1 MINLLPPN
9 VKQDYTYALR
19 NTVLSRWVVA
29 FLVALVGVG
38 AIGTYGW
45 VVMNKSISTYQS
57 QVASTQKQL
66 NKENLKGVEAQVQ
79 DISDSFKLV
88 VQVLSKEVL
97 FSKLLQQI
105 GTTIPKNAVLSD
117 LTISQVQGAIDITAQ
132 AADYNTATQVQ
143 VNLADPKNQIFS
155 KADILNIVCTS
166 TTDATNSQYPCTVTI
181 RALFGPNNQFL
192 FINNKG
198 A

>member
-1 MINLLPPN
+1 MINLLPPAI
-9 VKQDYTYALR
+9 KQDYGYGLR

-29 FLVALVGVG
+29 FLIALVGVG

-66 NKENLKGVEAQVQ
+66 DKENLKGVEAQVQ
-79 DISDSFKLV
+79 DISNSFKLV

-132 AADYNTATQVQ
+132 ASDYNTATQVQ

-155 KADILNIVCTS
+155 KADILNIVCVS
-166 TTDATNSQYPCTVTI
+166 GTDASSNPFPCTVTI

-198 A
+198 S